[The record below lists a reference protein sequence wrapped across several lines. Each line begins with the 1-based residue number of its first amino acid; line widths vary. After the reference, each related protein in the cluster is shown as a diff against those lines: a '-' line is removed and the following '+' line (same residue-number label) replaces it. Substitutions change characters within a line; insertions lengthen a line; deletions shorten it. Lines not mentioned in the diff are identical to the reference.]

1 MTRTLILIAAFTLT
15 GSPGVMDDRGQA
27 WDDAAETLTPTGG
40 A

>member
-1 MTRTLILIAAFTLT
+1 MTRTLILITAFTLT
-15 GSPGVMDDRGQA
+15 GCTGVMDDRGQA